1 MATLDLNGHT
11 VSGDGAPNA
20 DGFDVGLRVTGT
32 DVRVRNG
39 SVSAFDRGL
48 LPLSSPGLRVRGLAV
63 HDNSNRGIML
73 DQHSDGARI
82 EHNISSDNGASGIAV
97 VASEGARVTHNR
109 SVRNVGGAGVRLET
123 ADGAFVADNDLGANT
138 FGAQIEPDANANTV
152 TRNTMVA
159 DLEGGVVIGF
169 SNDNVVTYNRMTQGG
184 NGVIT
189 ESADRTVITDNVVTH
204 SIATLCDGCGIAVQI
219 YGNDNVVAR
228 NTLVDSPRYGIEL
241 DDFQDPGHSPA
252 SGNVL
257 RDNIVDQSGIGIAI
271 GSEAGG
277 VVTDTVIARNIVT
290 RAASDGIQLVGPST
304 GLESS
309 TLTRNV
315 ANRNGGFGIVTVPG
329 TIDGGGNRAA
339 GNGNPQQCLNIVCQ

>member
-20 DGFDVGLRVTGT
+20 DGFDVGLRVTGA

-48 LPLSSPGLRVRGLAV
+48 LALSSPGLRVRGLAV